1 MTRQPRIMILSQK
14 NEYKMMVIFLRER
27 SFFRQHESIF
37 FLFLSHIFFF
47 FLKVTHLL
55 PCSLRRSDSSIK
67 VFSIKKII
75 FVS

>member
-37 FLFLSHIFFF
+37 FLFFFF